1 MRNAYSGYSY
11 HDHIATM
18 FIAIMDVERKIV
30 KIEIEAITPDKF
42 DDVML
47 HLPDEIIQ
55 IQIKDFAEVK
65 SVAVVHKGIVINGDS
80 YPLSTNTNV
89 VFFSRYD
96 YQSNSQVLGFPS
108 YLLDGVHLVSL
119 NREETDECINE
130 LYQNDYRRKVAIYEY
145 FNKIKDD
152 RIWQIRKEELPSL
165 DIYNTDLLEETVDV
179 GLNLLHDHQLLLVEG
194 KPGVGKSH
202 YVTLISQHYF
212 GHILYRFWTSNQ
224 DPHYQER
231 LKFNN
236 FIQDVSKQIFSDRI
250 DRSVDAVLHGL
261 KERQTVLIID
271 GLDHI
276 ENYQAGDLS
285 KYISFIE
292 EASKICKIIVFS
304 RPLVEQ
310 LPWNKQVLE
319 NWTSSQTSAVLENLF
334 GLDDYLIKQK
344 IFEITQGY
352 PILVKFLA
360 EHYKQHFE
368 LPQLDKIGSIDTY
381 YEQILKKEKSKRALL
396 LFLCTKSFLMVSELQ
411 LFLGAEAPYVEEF
424 IRYYPYLFERRLNRV
439 SLIHDSLTTYL
450 HKFGSGYQELSKKV
464 SQIVMAS
471 VTSFENRFLS
481 RFALFDISLE
491 DRQIVLKLYA
501 WISSYRRIIDGCIDV
516 ESVRTF
522 YEQLKLILSESD
534 SGVLDI
540 VQYYDLALIENLI
553 VRDHFSAQFDFYYVY
568 VKVLLDHGYT
578 SEDVTSSAY
587 LFGMMYYYETNN
599 PLFLAR
605 EKDLDTF
612 NSNHFF
618 SDFEAQI
625 ENERRYFIDYSQPLT
640 DKRVSKALSK
650 KGDFRKKLT
659 YILTNTYIHDLKYN
673 VNAIL
678 SDATSFLKDGD
689 QERTKF
695 IIEQYVEANGEQAY
709 KGTWI
714 FNDVKKLLRNL
725 GYSIKGEDN
734 ELLTLTLEELI
745 EKHKA
750 LGSFDLF
757 ELVHNYL
764 RLAAHQN
771 RTIDVN
777 NIFHFYSKYYNRR
790 DYSLFSTP
798 SALYTLERRELLHRK
813 KCVDIISHM
822 QNISEKEFR
831 GLLIDFISYYSPED
845 IIPFL
850 EDNFEIED
858 LIIDWF
864 LLKPI
869 YIDQFSIAL
878 FNKAIR
884 KLLDENRF
892 TQELDLR
899 DCKYVLD
906 SKWSSQFGEIL
917 RVTGFRLRLPEK
929 SPMAAR
935 LTKVKIPLIVD
946 KSNNDQS
953 YSLDKIRKWDR
964 GVLDPDDLDYIIE
977 KDIPI
982 TKLATY
988 LDEHG
993 SSLMSSLV
1001 FSQYPVS
1008 LVKQNLHQILFNAM
1022 TARTVSGLFYSAL
1035 YFWPGTVLEML
1046 SVYGRTADFVS
1057 AAESY
1062 KVFMKLSKFDI

>member
-18 FIAIMDVERKIV
+18 FIAVMDVERNIT

-42 DDVML
+42 DDVVL
-47 HLPDEIIQ
+47 HLPEEIIQ

-65 SVAVVHKGIVINGDS
+65 SVAVVHEAIVINGDS

-89 VFFSRYD
+89 VFFRRYD

-108 YLLDGVHLVSL
+108 YLVNGVHLVAL
-119 NREETDECINE
+119 NREETDEFIND
-130 LYQNDYRRKVAIYEY
+130 LYQGDYRRKVEIYEF
-145 FNKIKDD
+145 FNKVKDD

-165 DIYNTDLLEETVDV
+165 DIYNTDLLEDTVDV
-179 GLNLLHDHQLLLVEG
+179 GLNLLHDHELLLVEG

-212 GHILYRFWTSNQ
+212 GDILYRFWTSNQ

-236 FIQDVSKQIFSDRI
+236 FIQDISKQIFSDRVE
-250 DRSVDAVLHGL
+250 RSVDAVLCGL
-261 KERQTVLIID
+261 KEVQTVLIID

-285 KYISFIE
+285 KYINFIE
-292 EASKICKIIVFS
+292 EASKFCKVIVFS
-304 RPLVEQ
+304 RPLIEP
-310 LPWNKQVLE
+310 LTWNKQVLE
-319 NWTSSQTSAVLENLF
+319 NWTSSQTSGVLENLF
-334 GLDDYLIKQK
+334 GLDDYLIKQR

-352 PILVKFLA
+352 PILVKYLA
-360 EHYKQHFE
+360 EHYKKHFE
-368 LPQLDKIGSIDTY
+368 LPELDNIDSIDAY
-381 YEQILKKEKSKRALL
+381 YGQIIRKEKSKRALL
-396 LFLCTKSFLMVSELQ
+396 LFLCTKSFLMTSELQ
-411 LFLGAEAPYVEEF
+411 LFLGSEAPYVEEF
-424 IRYYPYLFERRLNRV
+424 IRDYPYLFERRLNRV
-439 SLIHDSLTTYL
+439 SLIHDSFTTYL
-450 HKFGSGYQELSKKV
+450 RKFGSGYQELSKKV
-464 SQIVMAS
+464 SQLVMGS

-481 RFALFDISLE
+481 RFALFDISLK
-491 DRQIVLKLYA
+491 DRQTVLKLYS
-501 WISSYRRIIDGCIDV
+501 WIGSYRRIIDGCIDV
-516 ESVRTF
+516 ESVRMF
-522 YEQLKLILSESD
+522 YEQLKVVLSESD
-534 SGVLDI
+534 YGVLDI
-540 VQYYDLALIENLI
+540 VQYYDLALIENLT
-553 VRDHFSAQFDFYYVY
+553 VRDHFSGQYDFYYVY
-568 VKVLLDHGYT
+568 VKVLLDHGYK

-605 EKDLDTF
+605 AKDLDT
-612 NSNHFF
+612 SNIHHFF
-618 SDFEAQI
+618 SEFEAQI
-625 ENERRYFIDYSQPLT
+625 ENERRYFIKYSQPLT
-640 DKRVSKALSK
+640 DKLVSKVLRK

-678 SDATSFLKDGD
+678 SDTMSFLKDGN
-689 QERTKF
+689 QEKAKLV
-695 IIEQYVEANGEQAY
+695 IDQYVEANGEQAY
-709 KGTWI
+709 KGPWI
-714 FNDVKKLLRNL
+714 FNDVKKLIRNL

-734 ELLTLTLEELI
+734 DLLTLTLEELI

-750 LGSFDLF
+750 LGSFDLY

-764 RLAAHQN
+764 RLGTYQN
-771 RTIDVN
+771 RTIDVG
-777 NIFHFYSKYYNRR
+777 NIFHFYTKYYNRR

-798 SALYTLERRELLHRK
+798 SALYTLERRGLVHRER
-813 KCVDIISHM
+813 CVNIISHM

-869 YIDQFSIAL
+869 YIDQFSIEL
-878 FNKAIR
+878 FNKSML

-892 TQELDLR
+892 SQELDLR
-899 DCKYVLD
+899 DCKSVLD
-906 SKWSSQFGEIL
+906 SKWLRQFGEIL
-917 RVTGFRLRLPEK
+917 SLTGFRLRLPEH
-929 SPMAAR
+929 SLVRVR
-935 LTKVKIPLIVD
+935 LTKLKIPLIVD
-946 KSNNDQS
+946 KSNS
-953 YSLDKIRKWDR
+953 DKSHFSDRTKKWDR
-964 GVLDPDDLDYIIE
+964 GVLDVDDLGYIT
-977 KDIPI
+977 KQDIPVN
-982 TKLATY
+982 KLATY

-993 SSLMSSLV
+993 SSLENSSV
-1001 FSQYPVS
+1001 FSQYPES
-1008 LVKQNLHQILFNAM
+1008 LVKENLQQIFYNAM
-1022 TARTVSGLFYSAL
+1022 TTKTVSGLFYSAL

-1046 SVYGRTADFVS
+1046 SIYGNDVDFTS